1 MTVKIE
7 RLDDFGRGIG
17 YVNGKIVFIENA
29 LPDELVECKIINDK
43 KNYYEAKLINIIS
56 KSPRRIIPKCK
67 YFDICGGCQL
77 QHLNYDDS
85 TLYKKEKINDLFK
98 RNELFDGNI
107 KFIKNE
113 NDFYYRNKIELKVVN
128 GQIGFYQSKSHD
140 LVEID
145 ECLITKSCINNVIN
159 DVKKLNL
166 KNASITIRSNFN
178 DEVLIII
185 NSGDNIDINY
195 TDLVGNNKI
204 AGIMVNGK
212 TVYNESFLIENINDM
227 YFKVSYNSF
236 FQVNHYICSKL
247 FEIIADNIDKNSIV
261 ADLYCGVGTLS
272 IVASKK
278 ALKVYG
284 VEIVENAILNAIENS
299 KINKVNNTYFMVG
312 NVNKILPKIKDNIDT
327 IIIDPPRSGLD
338 DKTRDTIIKMLPS
351 KIIYTSCNPQTLL
364 RDLKILKDFYEIKE
378 VYALDMFSYTYHVE
392 TVCILEKKNFSVE

>member
-7 RLDDFGRGIG
+7 RLDNFGRGIG

-56 KSPRRIIPKCK
+56 KSPKRLIPKCK

-85 TLYKKEKINDLFK
+85 TLYKKKKINDLFK

-107 KFIKNE
+107 KFIKNA
-113 NDFYYRNKIELKVVN
+113 NDFYYRNKIELKAIN

-140 LVEID
+140 LVEING
-145 ECLITKSCINNVIN
+145 CLITKSCINNAIN
-159 DVKKLNL
+159 DLKKLNL
-166 KNASITIRSNFN
+166 VNASITIRSNFN

-185 NSGDNIDINY
+185 DSDDDIDVDYANLIE
-195 TDLVGNNKI
+195 NNKI
-204 AGIMVNGK
+204 AGIMINGK
-212 TVYNESFLIENINDM
+212 TVYNEPFLIENINDM

-272 IVASKK
+272 LVAAKN

-284 VEIVENAILNAIENS
+284 VEIVENAILNAIENA
-299 KINKVNNTYFMVG
+299 KINRVNNTYFMVG
-312 NVNKILPKIKDNIDT
+312 NVNKILPEIKDNIDT

-338 DKTRDTIIKMLPS
+338 DKTRDTILKMLPS

-392 TVCILEKKNFSVE
+392 CVCVLNRK